1 MNSSNQFGL
10 RRPLSLFLGACLTL
24 AAATHALGAEAWHY
38 LRAGQPDSAGLLAP
52 PPLPNSAEQTADM
65 AAVVAIYHACST
77 NDAALAFGEKKFSIF
92 NFTPALGGCLQPGKF
107 PKTEAFFTHVLKDAA
122 AATGKAKEYWK
133 RPRPFTTNPSLA
145 SGKLEKSFGY
155 PSGHATESMVLAL
168 VLADLFP
175 ERREDILAVGRDIG
189 WRRVWI
195 ARHYPTDIYAGR
207 VLAQA
212 IVRELKASA
221 EFQHDLAE
229 AKAEV
234 ASTARTG
241 GTSRRT
247 AALAGAAP

>member
-122 AATGKAKEYWK
+122 AATGKAKAYWT

-155 PSGHATESMVLAL
+155 PSGHACEGMVLAL

-175 ERREDILAVGRDIG
+175 DQSEAVLAIGRDLG
-189 WRRVWI
+189 WHRVWI
-195 ARHYPTDIYAGR
+195 GRHYPTDIYAGR
-207 VLAQA
+207 VFALA
-212 IVRELKASA
+212 IVREMKASPD
-221 EFQHDLAE
+221 FQRDLAV
-229 AKAEV
+229 ARAEI
-234 ASTARTG
+234 
-241 GTSRRT
+241 
-247 AALAGAAP
+247 AAVGRDGAAPR